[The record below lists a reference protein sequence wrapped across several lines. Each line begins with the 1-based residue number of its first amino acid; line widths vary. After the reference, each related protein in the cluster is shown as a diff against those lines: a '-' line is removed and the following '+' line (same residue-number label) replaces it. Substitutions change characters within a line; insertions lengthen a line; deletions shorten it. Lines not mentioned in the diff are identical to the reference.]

1 MERGWIGNVAST
13 VDAAGLHWEK
23 PDVILLKSKLS
34 ALVGQKHVTPY
45 DLMGMC
51 VADRGVVVRILLPL
65 AKEVDGVSVYETR
78 WPMIPLRW
86 VNESDLFEG
95 VAKKMNDVYA
105 YDLET
110 T

>member
-1 MERGWIGNVAST
+1 M
-13 VDAAGLHWEK
+13 
-23 PDVILLKSKLS
+23 ILSRSKFS

-51 VADRGVVVRILLPL
+51 VADRGVVVRTLLPL
-65 AKEVDGVSVYETR
+65 AKEVDAVSDYETR

-86 VNESDLFEG
+86 VNESDLFGG
-95 VAKKMNDVYA
+95 VAEKMNDVYA